1 MKGNLKIMQCSNK
14 AVEVRMKNEA
24 NPNADFQ
31 IIMTL
36 AINIKGI
43 DCYDNFTLFW
53 DGKYA
58 QIYEVFGDKNPTLI
72 GTFETNSKI
81 MALHEDSVFQSK
93 ENKIEVLNYQGE
105 VKQIIPLTEQDG
117 EIILIEVVNKN
128 MSVITSNNMI
138 RVFDISRR
146 NIKQLGMTRKFGE
159 KNQTSIKGVA
169 LNSDGKRLAIIA
181 DQNVMPSVKVPDIKF
196 YIYDVEMDTFM
207 NYELENDRVS
217 LEAFWDQQD
226 SRLLCIETEYMKM
239 SEDNE
244 EGDEGDEE
252 GESKKKV
259 EPLTGKTVEKY
270 FVTGD
275 YGIKKQ
281 DGINFEEGEET
292 LLGSNVPYLFFLGH
306 KKSKKE
312 DEDEIIEEENKGGSF
327 VILRKTMKDFASLE
341 SVDEETKKAIL
352 NFSFFLTW
360 GNLDDAYNSVRTI
373 QNISVWQ
380 VMAQMWVKNKRLD
393 VAQVWLGNMRFARGT
408 KVAREA
414 EDEKEIEARLGLLS
428 IQLNMIDEAKELFI
442 QWGWYNL
449 NPKTL

>member
-1 MKGNLKIMQCSNK
+1 MQCSNK

-117 EIILIEVVNKN
+117 EVVLIEVVNKN
-128 MSVITSNNMI
+128 MAVITSNNMI

-146 NIKQLGMTRKFGE
+146 NIKQLGMTRRFGE
-159 KNQTSIKGVA
+159 KNQASIKGVA
-169 LNSDGKRLAIIA
+169 LNADGKRLAIVA
-181 DQNVMPSVKVPDIKF
+181 DQIVMPSVKVPDVKF
-196 YIYDVEMDTFM
+196 FIYDVEMDTFM
-207 NYELENDRVS
+207 NYELENDRVP

-226 SRLLCIETEYMKM
+226 ARLLCVETEYMKM
-239 SEDNE
+239 SDDNE

-252 GESKKKV
+252 GEHKKKA
-259 EPLTGKTVEKY
+259 ELFTGKTVEKY

-275 YGIKKQ
+275 YGVKKQ
-281 DGINFEEGEET
+281 DSINFEEGEET
-292 LLGSNVPYLFFLGH
+292 LLGSNVPHLFFLGH
-306 KKSKKE
+306 K
-312 DEDEIIEEENKGGSF
+312 
-327 VILRKTMKDFASLE
+327 
-341 SVDEETKKAIL
+341 
-352 NFSFFLTW
+352 
-360 GNLDDAYNSVRTI
+360 
-373 QNISVWQ
+373 
-380 VMAQMWVKNKRLD
+380 
-393 VAQVWLGNMRFARGT
+393 
-408 KVAREA
+408 
-414 EDEKEIEARLGLLS
+414 
-428 IQLNMIDEAKELFI
+428 
-442 QWGWYNL
+442 
-449 NPKTL
+449 

>member
-1 MKGNLKIMQCSNK
+1 MQCSNK

-58 QIYEVFGDKNPTLI
+58 QIYEVFGDKNPALI

-93 ENKIEVLNYQGE
+93 DNKIEVLNYQGE
-105 VKQIIPLTEQDG
+105 VKQMIPLTEQDG
-117 EIILIEVVNKN
+117 EVVLIEVVNKN
-128 MSVITSNNMI
+128 MAVITANNMI

-159 KNQTSIKGVA
+159 KGQASVKGVA
-169 LNSDGKRLAIIA
+169 LNADGKKLAIIA
-181 DQNVMPSVKVPDIKF
+181 DQIVMPSVRVPDVKF
-196 YIYDVEMDTFM
+196 YIYDVEMATFM
-207 NYELENDRVS
+207 NYELDNDRVP

-226 SRLLCIETEYMKM
+226 SRLLCVETEYMKM
-239 SEDNE
+239 TDDVD
-244 EGDEGDEE
+244 EGDEGDDE
-252 GESKKKV
+252 GEPVKKKP
-259 EPLTGKTVEKY
+259 ELFTGKTVEKY

-275 YGIKKQ
+275 YGVKKQ
-281 DGINFEEGEET
+281 DAINFEEGEET

-306 KKSKKE
+306 KRTQKDDDDDNI
-312 DEDEIIEEENKGGSF
+312 DEDKGGSF

-341 SVDEETKKAIL
+341 SVDEDTKKAIL
-352 NFSFFLTW
+352 NFSFFLTC

-373 QNISVWQ
+373 HNIWVWQ
-380 VMAQMWVKNKRLD
+380 VRAQLCVKNTRLD
-393 VAQVWLGNMRFARGT
+393 VAQVCLGNMRFARGT

-414 EDEKEIEARLGLLS
+414 EDEKEI
-428 IQLNMIDEAKELFI
+428 
-442 QWGWYNL
+442 
-449 NPKTL
+449 